1 MSDRAPMITVSDAET
16 AALLLSALNSFAVDF
31 AARTS
36 VGGTDLS
43 FFLIRQ
49 LPIVAPSDFLDEL
62 THGTTYADFAIPRV
76 LELTYTSWEV
86 RSFAEGLGYCG
97 PPFQWD
103 EERRF
108 IIKCEL
114 DAALFHLYGLDMDD
128 VDYIMDT
135 FPIVKRNDER
145 AHGEYRTKRAILEI
159 YDDMRRARQN
169 GTPFASRL
177 RDLPDLSG
185 PRE

>member
-1 MSDRAPMITVSDAET
+1 MSDRAPTITVTDAET

-43 FFLIRQ
+43 FFMIRQ
-49 LPIVAPSDFLDEL
+49 LPVVEPSDFLDEL
-62 THGTTYADFAIPRV
+62 TRGETYADFIIPRV

-86 RSFAEGLGYCG
+86 RSFAEDLGYFG
-97 PPFQWD
+97 PPFEWD

-114 DAALFHLYGLDMDD
+114 DAALFHLYGLDGDD

-135 FPIVKRNDER
+135 FPIVRRNDER
-145 AHGEYRTKRAILEI
+145 AYGEYRTKRVILEI
-159 YDDMRRARQN
+159 YDEMRRARQN
-169 GTPFASRL
+169 ETPFTSQLRPAPNLSRL
-177 RDLPDLSG
+177 R
-185 PRE
+185 E

>member
-1 MSDRAPMITVSDAET
+1 MSDRAPTTTVTDAQT

-43 FFLIRQ
+43 FFVIRQ
-49 LPIVAPSDFLDEL
+49 LPVVEPGDFLGEL
-62 THGTTYADFAIPRV
+62 ARGATYADFIIPRV

-86 RSFAEGLGYCG
+86 RGFAEDLGYYG

-108 IIKCEL
+108 LIKCQL
-114 DAALFHLYGLDMDD
+114 DAAMFHLYGLDRDD

-145 AHGEYRTKRAILEI
+145 AYGEYRTKRAILEL
-159 YDDMRRARQN
+159 YDQIAR
-169 GTPFASRL
+169 G
-177 RDLPDLSG
+177 DLPDLSQ
-185 PRE
+185 E